1 MNEPEKEPVQ
11 SLESVG
17 FIKTDRIEESK
28 IEETPEMTLAKVVK
42 MAQMN
47 YSYVKSDFIGE
58 TSVSHEI
65 ATISDAEILDYHK
78 KTILFSHD
86 ESFEENYNSR

>member
-11 SLESVG
+11 SLESD

-28 IEETPEMTLAKVVK
+28 IEETPAKVVK

-58 TSVSHEI
+58 TTVSHEI
-65 ATISDAEILDYHK
+65 ANISDAEILDYHK

>member
-1 MNEPEKEPVQ
+1 
-11 SLESVG
+11 
-17 FIKTDRIEESK
+17 
-28 IEETPEMTLAKVVK
+28 
-42 MAQMN
+42 MN

-58 TSVSHEI
+58 TTVSHEI
-65 ATISDAEILDYHK
+65 ANISDAEILDYHK